1 MKINVLRKGDKVL
14 SVTSEFLAIQRKN
27 GEVDI
32 LPIISDEQ
40 GVRIETEKIVT
51 VGFGDNTVESEVIDG
66 VVVTT
71 F

>member
-14 SVTSEFLAIQRKN
+14 SVTSEFLAIQRKT

-40 GVRIETEKIVT
+40 GVRIETEKVVT
-51 VGFGDNTVESEVIDG
+51 VGFGDNMVESEVIDG

>member
-14 SVTSEFLAIQRKN
+14 NVTSEFLAIQRKN

-32 LPIISDEQ
+32 LPIISDEH
-40 GVRIETEKIVT
+40 GVRIETEQVVT
-51 VGFGDNTVESEVIDG
+51 VGYGDNTVESESIDG
-66 VVVTT
+66 VIITT

>member
-14 SVTSEFLAIQRKN
+14 NITSEFLAIQRKN

-32 LPIISDEQ
+32 LPITSYEH
-40 GVRIETEKIVT
+40 GVRIETEQMIT
-51 VGFGDNTVESEVIDG
+51 VGFGDNTVESESIDG
-66 VVVTT
+66 VVITT

>member
-40 GVRIETEKIVT
+40 GVRIETEKVVT

>member
-14 SVTSEFLAIQRKN
+14 SITSEFLAIQRKN

-32 LPIISDEQ
+32 LPIISDEH
-40 GVRIETEKIVT
+40 GVRVETEQVVT
-51 VGFGDNTVESEVIDG
+51 VGYGDNTVETESIDG

>member
-40 GVRIETEKIVT
+40 GVRIETEKVVT
-51 VGFGDNTVESEVIDG
+51 VGFGDNTVESEVIEG

>member
-1 MKINVLRKGDKVL
+1 MRINVLRKGDKVL

-40 GVRIETEKIVT
+40 GVRIETEKVVT